1 MVKWLVEIL
10 EVPNIELKASNYSI
24 KRSTVDDIKDLHD
37 NRKDF
42 GKRKDLY
49 DRELSSLWCSKGTY
63 SHYFLQGFILF
74 RLNLV

>member
-1 MVKWLVEIL
+1 MEIL
-10 EVPNIELKASNYSI
+10 EVSNIKLKASNYSI
-24 KRSTVDDIKDLHD
+24 NRSTVDDRKDQYD

-49 DRELSSLWCSKGTY
+49 DWELSSLWCSKGTY

>member
-1 MVKWLVEIL
+1 MEIL
-10 EVPNIELKASNYSI
+10 EVSNIELKASNYSI
-24 KRSTVDDIKDLHD
+24 KRFTVDYRKDLYD

-63 SHYFLQGFILF
+63 SHYFLQEFMLF

>member
-1 MVKWLVEIL
+1 MEIL
-10 EVPNIELKASNYSI
+10 ELSNNELKVSNYSI
-24 KRSTVDDIKDLHD
+24 KRFTVDYRKDLYD

-63 SHYFLQGFILF
+63 SHYFLQGFI
-74 RLNLV
+74 

>member
-1 MVKWLVEIL
+1 MKIL
-10 EVPNIELKASNYSI
+10 EVSYIELKASNYSI
-24 KRSTVDDIKDLHD
+24 KRFTVDYRKDLYD

>member
-1 MVKWLVEIL
+1 MEIL
-10 EVPNIELKASNYSI
+10 EVSNIKLKASNYSI
-24 KRSTVDDIKDLHD
+24 KRSTLDDRKDQYD

-49 DRELSSLWCSKGTY
+49 DWELSSLWCSKGTY

>member
-1 MVKWLVEIL
+1 MEIL
-10 EVPNIELKASNYSI
+10 EVSNIKLKASNYSI
-24 KRSTVDDIKDLHD
+24 KRSTVDDRKDQYD

-49 DRELSSLWCSKGTY
+49 DWELSSLWCSKGTY

-74 RLNLV
+74 RLNLI

>member
-1 MVKWLVEIL
+1 MEIL
-10 EVPNIELKASNYSI
+10 EVSNIKLKASNYSI
-24 KRSTVDDIKDLHD
+24 KRSTVDDRKDLHD

-49 DRELSSLWCSKGTY
+49 DRELSSLWCSKGAY
-63 SHYFLQGFILF
+63 SHYFLQGLILV

>member
-1 MVKWLVEIL
+1 MEIL
-10 EVPNIELKASNYSI
+10 EVSNIDLKASNYSI
-24 KRSTVDDIKDLHD
+24 KRSTVDDRKDLHD

>member
-1 MVKWLVEIL
+1 MEIL
-10 EVPNIELKASNYSI
+10 EVSYVELKASNYSI
-24 KRSTVDDIKDLHD
+24 KRFTVDYRKDLYD

-63 SHYFLQGFILF
+63 CHYFLQGFILF

>member
-1 MVKWLVEIL
+1 MEIL
-10 EVPNIELKASNYSI
+10 EVSNIVLKASNYSI
-24 KRSTVDDIKDLHD
+24 KRSTVDDRKDLHD

-63 SHYFLQGFILF
+63 SHYFLQEFMLF

>member
-1 MVKWLVEIL
+1 MEIL
-10 EVPNIELKASNYSI
+10 EVSNIKLKASNYSI
-24 KRSTVDDIKDLHD
+24 KRSTVDDRKDQYD
-37 NRKDF
+37 NGKDF

-49 DRELSSLWCSKGTY
+49 DWELSSLWCSKGTY

>member
-1 MVKWLVEIL
+1 MEIL
-10 EVPNIELKASNYSI
+10 EVSNIILKASNYSI
-24 KRSTVDDIKDLHD
+24 KRYTVDDRKDLHD

-42 GKRKDLY
+42 GKREDLY

-63 SHYFLQGFILF
+63 SHYFLQEFMLF